1 MDVHADEK
9 GTTCTTAL
17 KSFNEVVAELGPL
30 IKAGQVNISSEEGA
44 DRGRAYGVSADTL
57 KASDCKLDIVLANF
71 DEKGDPEDWQHFTGA
86 STLDM
91 HLLTFI
97 WQFYVPEGTVRRNCC
112 TAAHYFLLATPA
124 CVLAM

>member
-1 MDVHADEK
+1 LYADEK
-9 GTTCTTAL
+9 GITCTTAL

-44 DRGRAYGVSADTL
+44 DKGRAYGVSADTL

-86 STLDM
+86 SNLDM
-91 HLLTFI
+91 HLSTFI

-124 CVLAM
+124 CVHAM